1 VSISSAPQA
10 IAFACL
16 RVAPRADAAGV
27 RAHLGTGLAA
37 LILTLLLR
45 LLART
50 DAAWDLPPDH
60 QDDSVPAPHALIMPT
75 MGRAPPAAAIEAGL
89 VPDWILTGIRNH
101 GMRPAAAR
109 QLRRPRPRPARA
121 PPVLTPA

>member
-1 VSISSAPQA
+1 VSISSRTQA
-10 IAFACL
+10 IANACL
-16 RVAPRADAAGV
+16 RVALRADAAGA

-60 QDDSVPAPHALIMPT
+60 EDDSVPHALIMPT
-75 MGRAPPAAAIEAGL
+75 MGRAPHAAAIEAGL

-101 GMRPAAAR
+101 GMRPAAAL
-109 QLRRPRPRPARA
+109 QLRRRRARSARA